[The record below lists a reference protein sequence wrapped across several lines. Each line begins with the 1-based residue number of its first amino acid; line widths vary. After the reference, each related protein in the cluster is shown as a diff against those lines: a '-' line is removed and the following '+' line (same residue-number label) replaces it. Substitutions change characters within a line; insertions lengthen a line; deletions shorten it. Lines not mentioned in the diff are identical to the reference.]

1 MTVLRGALL
10 VDGTGAPPR
19 PADVVI
25 EADRIAAVEAPGTRR
40 PATGDGDVVDL
51 DGLVLAPGFIDCHT
65 HYDAQVLWDPDLT
78 PSSWHGVTTVV
89 MGNCGFG
96 IAPTRPAGRETIA
109 RTLENV
115 EGMSVEALFAG
126 IPWTFETFP
135 EYLDAVERAGPKLNV
150 AVMLGHTPLRL
161 YVLGEEAAER
171 DATSAEIEEMRRLVG
186 EALDAGA
193 IGFASSRQPAH
204 AGAWGKPVPSRLAT
218 VDELMRLAEP
228 LAERGRG
235 TFAITHG
242 PDFGPVEL
250 AELSVKTGR
259 PVTWTALNA
268 SPGAFRLLDKAEARG
283 GEVWPQVAC
292 RPIVFQVTLAEPA
305 PFARADA
312 FAQVLSVPS
321 AERSR
326 FYRDPAWREQA
337 RADVVRQWHYGWDKV
352 FVAETGAHPELAD
365 GPSLAELGA
374 QRGVDPLDV
383 LCDVALDD
391 DLSTRFRV
399 VVAND
404 DAASLAGLLRDDRT
418 LLGLSDAGAHASQ
431 LCDAVFA
438 TYLLEHWVRETGTL
452 SLEKA
457 IWRITGHPAAVFGI
471 PGRGRVAPGY
481 FADLV
486 AFDPAAV
493 GVERME
499 RVWDLPAGADRLIA
513 RSHGLHQVWV
523 NGELAS
529 DGDGDGRPRAG
540 RLIRDG
546 GTAAGPARAIER
558 TSWRFRGSS
567 ASTTTSSSQRTC
579 GRTTCPPPSATA
591 GHGSPGSRGGCASSR
606 ATWPSAK
613 TRRDTGQIAG
623 RSAEFCFRS
632 PAGSRRSASPGTK
645 PTTGPCCSTTSCPA
659 ATTVAPG
666 WPTWTAITPTRRCAS
681 PPSRASAGR
690 RSSSAATVTSRW
702 PASGPTTTG

>member
-1 MTVLRGALL
+1 MTLLRGGLL

-19 PADVVI
+19 SADVVVDG
-25 EADRIAAVEAPGTRR
+25 DRIAAVEAPGR
-40 PATGDGDVVDL
+40 ASGDGDVVDL

-96 IAPTRPAGRETIA
+96 IAPTRPGGRETIA

-126 IPWTFETFP
+126 ISWTFETFP
-135 EYLDAVERAGPKLNV
+135 EYLDAVARTQPKLNV

-161 YVLGEEAAER
+161 YVLGEEAVER
-171 DATSAEIEEMRRLVG
+171 DATSAEIEEMRRIVG

-268 SPGAFRLLDKAEARG
+268 SPGAFRLLDNAAVRG
-283 GEVWPQVAC
+283 GDVWPQVAC

-312 FAQVLSVPS
+312 FAEVLSVPA
-321 AERSR
+321 AERAR
-326 FYRDPAWREQA
+326 FYRDPAWRARA
-337 RADVVRQWHYGWDKV
+337 RADVARQWYYGWDKV
-352 FVAETGAHPELAD
+352 FVQETTAHPELAD
-365 GPSLAELGA
+365 GPSLAEVA
-374 QRGVDPLDV
+374 AKAGVDPLDV
-383 LCDVALDD
+383 LCDIALDD
-391 DLSTRFRV
+391 DLATRFRV

-404 DAASLAGLLRDDRT
+404 DATSLAGLLRDDRT

-493 GVERME
+493 GVEPLK
-499 RVWDLPAGADRLIA
+499 RVWDLPAGADRLVA
-513 RSHGLHQVWV
+513 RSHGLHKVWV
-523 NGELAS
+523 NGELV
-529 DGDGDGRPRAG
+529 GDGGKDGGPRAG

-546 GTAAGPARAIER
+546 GTSAGPAGPAR
-558 TSWRFRGSS
+558 
-567 ASTTTSSSQRTC
+567 
-579 GRTTCPPPSATA
+579 
-591 GHGSPGSRGGCASSR
+591 
-606 ATWPSAK
+606 
-613 TRRDTGQIAG
+613 
-623 RSAEFCFRS
+623 
-632 PAGSRRSASPGTK
+632 
-645 PTTGPCCSTTSCPA
+645 
-659 ATTVAPG
+659 
-666 WPTWTAITPTRRCAS
+666 
-681 PPSRASAGR
+681 
-690 RSSSAATVTSRW
+690 
-702 PASGPTTTG
+702 

>member
-1 MTVLRGALL
+1 MTVMRGALV

-25 EADRIAAVEAPGTRR
+25 EADRIAAVEAPG
-40 PATGDGDVVDL
+40 AASGDGEVVDL

-96 IAPTRPAGRETIA
+96 IAPTRPACRETIA

-305 PFARADA
+305 RSP
-312 FAQVLSVPS
+312 VPM
-321 AERSR
+321 RSPR
-326 FYRDPAWREQA
+326 CCP
-337 RADVVRQWHYGWDKV
+337 
-352 FVAETGAHPELAD
+352 
-365 GPSLAELGA
+365 
-374 QRGVDPLDV
+374 
-383 LCDVALDD
+383 
-391 DLSTRFRV
+391 
-399 VVAND
+399 
-404 DAASLAGLLRDDRT
+404 
-418 LLGLSDAGAHASQ
+418 
-431 LCDAVFA
+431 
-438 TYLLEHWVRETGTL
+438 YLLPNGPGSTATRPGASRPGPTWSGSGTTAGTRSSWPRRRRIPSWPTGLRWL
-452 SLEKA
+452 S
-457 IWRITGHPAAVFGI
+457 W
-471 PGRGRVAPGY
+471 
-481 FADLV
+481 
-486 AFDPAAV
+486 
-493 GVERME
+493 
-499 RVWDLPAGADRLIA
+499 
-513 RSHGLHQVWV
+513 
-523 NGELAS
+523 
-529 DGDGDGRPRAG
+529 
-540 RLIRDG
+540 
-546 GTAAGPARAIER
+546 
-558 TSWRFRGSS
+558 
-567 ASTTTSSSQRTC
+567 
-579 GRTTCPPPSATA
+579 PPSAASTR
-591 GHGSPGSRGGCASSR
+591 STCCA
-606 ATWPSAK
+606 T
-613 TRRDTGQIAG
+613 
-623 RSAEFCFRS
+623 
-632 PAGSRRSASPGTK
+632 
-645 PTTGPCCSTTSCPA
+645 
-659 ATTVAPG
+659 
-666 WPTWTAITPTRRCAS
+666 
-681 PPSRASAGR
+681 
-690 RSSSAATVTSRW
+690 
-702 PASGPTTTG
+702 

>member
-1 MTVLRGALL
+1 MTVLRGGLL
-10 VDGTGAPPR
+10 VDGTGAPAR

-25 EADRIAAVEAPGTRR
+25 EADRIAAVQAPGTVS
-40 PATGDGDVVDL
+40 GDGDAVDL

-171 DATSAEIEEMRRLVG
+171 DATQAEIEQMRQLVG

-218 VDELMRLAEP
+218 VAELMRLAEP

-268 SPGAFRLLDKAEARG
+268 SPGAFRLLDKAQACG

-312 FAQVLSVPS
+312 FAEVLSVPA
-321 AERSR
+321 AERAR
-326 FYRDPAWREQA
+326 FYTDPAWRERA
-337 RADVVRQWHYGWDKV
+337 RADVARQWFYTFDKV
-352 FVAETGAHPELAD
+352 FVQETAAHPELAD
-365 GPSLAELGA
+365 GPSLAELA
-374 QRGVDPLDV
+374 ARRGVDPLDL

-391 DLSTRFRV
+391 DLTTRFRV

-404 DAASLAGLLRDDRT
+404 DAESLAGLLRDDRT

-431 LCDAVFA
+431 LCDAVFS

-452 SLEKA
+452 TLEKA
-457 IWRITGHPAAVFGI
+457 VWRITGHPAAVFGI

-486 AFDPAAV
+486 AFEPATV

-499 RVWDLPAGADRLIA
+499 RVHDLPAGADRLIA

-523 NGELAS
+523 NGEQVS
-529 DGDGDGRPRAG
+529 DSDHDGGPRAG

-546 GTAAGPARAIER
+546 GT
-558 TSWRFRGSS
+558 
-567 ASTTTSSSQRTC
+567 
-579 GRTTCPPPSATA
+579 
-591 GHGSPGSRGGCASSR
+591 
-606 ATWPSAK
+606 
-613 TRRDTGQIAG
+613 
-623 RSAEFCFRS
+623 
-632 PAGSRRSASPGTK
+632 SASPD
-645 PTTGPCCSTTSCPA
+645 PR
-659 ATTVAPG
+659 
-666 WPTWTAITPTRRCAS
+666 TPR
-681 PPSRASAGR
+681 
-690 RSSSAATVTSRW
+690 
-702 PASGPTTTG
+702 

>member
-25 EADRIAAVEAPGTRR
+25 EADRIAAVEPPGTVS
-40 PATGDGDVVDL
+40 GDSDMVDL
-51 DGLVLAPGFIDCHT
+51 DGLALAPGFIDCHT

-186 EALDAGA
+186 EAIDAGA

-218 VDELMRLAEP
+218 TGELMRLAEP

-268 SPGAFRLLDKAEARG
+268 SPGAFRLLDKAQARG

-321 AERSR
+321 AERAR
-326 FYRDPAWREQA
+326 FYRDPDWREQA

-352 FVAETGAHPELAD
+352 FVAETVAHPELAD
-365 GPSLAELGA
+365 GPSLAELAA

-391 DLSTRFRV
+391 DLTTRFRV

-404 DAASLAGLLRDDRT
+404 DAASLAGLLQDDRT

-431 LCDAVFA
+431 LCDAVFS

-457 IWRITGHPAAVFGI
+457 IWRITGHPASVFGI

-523 NGELAS
+523 NGELAG
-529 DGDGDGRPRAG
+529 DGDGDGRPRTG

-546 GTAAGPARAIER
+546 GTAAGP
-558 TSWRFRGSS
+558 
-567 ASTTTSSSQRTC
+567 
-579 GRTTCPPPSATA
+579 
-591 GHGSPGSRGGCASSR
+591 
-606 ATWPSAK
+606 
-613 TRRDTGQIAG
+613 D
-623 RSAEFCFRS
+623 
-632 PAGSRRSASPGTK
+632 
-645 PTTGPCCSTTSCPA
+645 PTTP
-659 ATTVAPG
+659 
-666 WPTWTAITPTRRCAS
+666 R
-681 PPSRASAGR
+681 
-690 RSSSAATVTSRW
+690 
-702 PASGPTTTG
+702 

>member
-1 MTVLRGALL
+1 MHDPAVWDQMARQLRLPGLALPGDYGGDGFGLTELEVVLEEMGAALLCSPFFATVVLAAQALLASADQAACARYLPGIAAGQTIATLAAAEGNASWDPAMVSARAERTGDHWALTGKKSFVIDGAIADLVLVVARSTAGPGLFAVDRGAPGLRAEPMTTLDPTRRDGGPDLRPGARGPHRREGQAGRLMSRVLDLACVALAAEQAGGARRCLEMSAGYARARFQFGRPIGSFQAVKHKCADMLVRVELAEATAREAARLADEAARGLPRGRGDGAHLLLPGLHVRCGREHPGARRHRLHLGAPGPPVLPPRQVLRAALRRPGRLPRAAARPAGHLTSQWQFIYDGAERR
-10 VDGTGAPPR
+10 GGARDDAAARSAAGGRDRGAAPA
-19 PADVVI
+19 ADVVI
-25 EADRIAAVEAPGTRR
+25 EADRIAAVEAPGTV
-40 PATGDGDVVDL
+40 AGDGDVVDL

-193 IGFASSRQPAH
+193 VGFASSRQPAH

-268 SPGAFRLLDKAEARG
+268 SPGAFRLLDKAAARG

-312 FAQVLSVPS
+312 FARGAVRARRRTRPVLP
-321 AERSR
+321 
-326 FYRDPAWREQA
+326 
-337 RADVVRQWHYGWDKV
+337 
-352 FVAETGAHPELAD
+352 
-365 GPSLAELGA
+365 
-374 QRGVDPLDV
+374 
-383 LCDVALDD
+383 
-391 DLSTRFRV
+391 
-399 VVAND
+399 
-404 DAASLAGLLRDDRT
+404 
-418 LLGLSDAGAHASQ
+418 
-431 LCDAVFA
+431 
-438 TYLLEHWVRETGTL
+438 
-452 SLEKA
+452 
-457 IWRITGHPAAVFGI
+457 
-471 PGRGRVAPGY
+471 
-481 FADLV
+481 
-486 AFDPAAV
+486 
-493 GVERME
+493 
-499 RVWDLPAGADRLIA
+499 
-513 RSHGLHQVWV
+513 
-523 NGELAS
+523 
-529 DGDGDGRPRAG
+529 
-540 RLIRDG
+540 
-546 GTAAGPARAIER
+546 
-558 TSWRFRGSS
+558 
-567 ASTTTSSSQRTC
+567 
-579 GRTTCPPPSATA
+579 
-591 GHGSPGSRGGCASSR
+591 
-606 ATWPSAK
+606 
-613 TRRDTGQIAG
+613 
-623 RSAEFCFRS
+623 
-632 PAGSRRSASPGTK
+632 
-645 PTTGPCCSTTSCPA
+645 
-659 ATTVAPG
+659 
-666 WPTWTAITPTRRCAS
+666 
-681 PPSRASAGR
+681 
-690 RSSSAATVTSRW
+690 
-702 PASGPTTTG
+702 